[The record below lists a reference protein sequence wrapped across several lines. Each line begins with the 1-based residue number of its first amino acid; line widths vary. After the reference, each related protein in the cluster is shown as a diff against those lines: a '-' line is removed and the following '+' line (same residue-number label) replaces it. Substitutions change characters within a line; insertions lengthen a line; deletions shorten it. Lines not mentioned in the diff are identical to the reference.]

1 MRASRAPWVRKP
13 EPARQCASCAHFR
26 NDPAYLESAFP
37 GLTSLS
43 SGYASVRAND
53 GLCARHQ
60 LYLGAGD
67 WCGAYA
73 SRNERK
79 PE

>member
-1 MRASRAPWVRKP
+1 MRASRALRVREP

-43 SGYASVRAND
+43 SGYGSVRSND
-53 GLCARHQ
+53 GLCARHE
-60 LYLGAGD
+60 LYLGAGA
-67 WCGAYA
+67 WCGAYLR
-73 SRNERK
+73 RNEK
-79 PE
+79 QTE